1 MAAPSFIRATSTPR
15 AEVLHHLVKR
25 YLSGRAL
32 PEIVNGVGLD
42 PWLMGFTGDQVEFPD
57 GTLARRLGCATT
69 PAWCGEVAATLRVR
83 LAQDHTV
90 SFASA

>member
-15 AEVLHHLVKR
+15 AEVLGHLVRR
-25 YLSGRAL
+25 YLSGRTL
-32 PEIVNGVGLD
+32 PEIVNGIGLD
-42 PWLMGFTGDQVEFPD
+42 PWLMGFTGDQTQFPD

-83 LAQDHTV
+83 LVEDHNIPSATV
-90 SFASA
+90 